1 MSTPDTP
8 PSDTIA
14 LDSPSLPIASTP
26 ASNDPT
32 TNPPD
37 LAIQVIPANPS
48 DVPALAVL
56 EMTTFVHDPTSLHMY
71 PLRPALVKSGAAPE
85 KWPEYGNMLRRRHK
99 SFVSGQMVF
108 KAVIQDNEGNE
119 KIVGMALLTPPKRLL
134 LKVSIKDRLWDYVIY
149 PTYERA
155 RKFMP
160 VESRADGSDESFSEM
175 FRGMVRKTRVE
186 VMKDREY
193 FAL

>member
-1 MSTPDTP
+1 
-8 PSDTIA
+8 
-14 LDSPSLPIASTP
+14 
-26 ASNDPT
+26 
-32 TNPPD
+32 
-37 LAIQVIPANPS
+37 
-48 DVPALAVL
+48 
-56 EMTTFVHDPTSLHMY
+56 
-71 PLRPALVKSGAAPE
+71 
-85 KWPEYGNMLRRRHK
+85 
-99 SFVSGQMVF
+99 MVF

-160 VESRADGSDESFSEM
+160 IESRADGSDESFSEM